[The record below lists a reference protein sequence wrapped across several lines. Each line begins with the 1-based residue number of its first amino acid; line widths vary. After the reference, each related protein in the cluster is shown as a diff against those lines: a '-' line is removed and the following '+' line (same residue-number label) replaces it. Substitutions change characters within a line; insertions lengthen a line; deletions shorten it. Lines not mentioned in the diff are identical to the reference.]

1 MKRTKYFT
9 VKNPIIVKIWRI
21 RNGIVMYF
29 SQRIQLWNQSHCDS
43 EAEFLA
49 STTIRQITRDQARK
63 LEPKAFR

>member
-1 MKRTKYFT
+1 
-9 VKNPIIVKIWRI
+9 
-21 RNGIVMYF
+21 MYF